1 MFSHKCIYRH
11 LFGSKIFINIKTKPG
26 SKREGISFIT
36 DDEIC
41 VNIKAPPVEGKANL
55 AIIKYFSDVF
65 DLSKSSIA
73 IEKGETNKNKII
85 SVGCAYTE
93 EEIFNMLKENMI

>member
-1 MFSHKCIYRH
+1 MFSHKCIYKH
-11 LFGSKIFINIKTKPG
+11 LLGSKIFINIKTKPG
-26 SKREGISFIT
+26 SKREGISSIN

-41 VNIKAPPVEGKANL
+41 VNIRAPPVEGKANS
-55 AIIKYFSDVF
+55 AIIKYFSDIF

-85 SVGCAYTE
+85 SVDGSYTE
-93 EEIFNMLKENMI
+93 EEVFNILKENTI

>member
-1 MFSHKCIYRH
+1 M
-11 LFGSKIFINIKTKPG
+11 KTKPG
-26 SKREGISFIT
+26 SKREGISSIT

-41 VNIKAPPVEGKANL
+41 VCIKAPPVEGKANS
-55 AIIKYFSDVF
+55 AIVKYFSDIF

-85 SVGCAYTE
+85 SVYCSYSE
-93 EEIFNMLKENMI
+93 EEVYNILKENMI